1 MIIAVDPGK
10 NTGLCSYNPLN
21 DQLVHIAQNLD
32 QQRAC
37 DVAYDILREY
47 DITALVC
54 ESYTV
59 TGSRVV
65 KFQPYS
71 LEIIGTLRWFAAR
84 EGIDFV
90 LQKPGDAKK
99 IGSDD
104 RIKKWGQWKSSTPH
118 ANDAQRHAFLYA
130 VRLGWVNPLEV
141 DARAG

>member
-1 MIIAVDPGK
+1 VIIAVDPGK
-10 NTGLCSYNPLN
+10 NTGWCLY
-21 DQLVHIAQNLD
+21 DHGGDGFVIIQQDVD
-32 QQRAC
+32 QQQVC
-37 DVAYDILREY
+37 DSIFSTLKMYDVSAI
-47 DITALVC
+47 VC

-71 LEIIGTLRWFAAR
+71 LEIIGFLRWLAAH

-104 RIKKWGQWKSSTPH
+104 RIKKWGEWFSSRPH

-130 VRLGWVNPLEV
+130 VRQGWVNPLEV

>member
-10 NTGLCSYNPLN
+10 NTGVAFYNHAWDELTAVQ
-21 DQLVHIAQNLD
+21 DLD
-32 QQRAC
+32 QIETVYA
-37 DVAYDILREY
+37 VYSKLVVGTVEVI
-47 DITALVC
+47 VC
-54 ESYTV
+54 ESYSV

-71 LEIIGTLRWFAAR
+71 LEIIGALRWLAELFGV
-84 EGIDFV
+84 EFV

-130 VRLGWVNPLEV
+130 VRQGWVNPLEV